1 MFVLLLS
8 LLALCIV
15 AFFAG
20 AVRNRRLQKQLR
32 RGEIAEMP
40 HIRKRPDGCCGQHAV
55 CEKEEL
61 LKAAGK
67 PVEYFDDEELDRFA
81 DRPSNEYAPDEVEQ
95 FEEVLTTMRPQEIPA
110 WLSSLQLRRVN
121 VPDDLKDEV
130 MLLMEQSR

>member
-1 MFVLLLS
+1 MFVLILS
-8 LLALCIV
+8 LIALAAV
-15 AFFAG
+15 AFVAG
-20 AVRNRRLQKQLR
+20 CVRNRLLQKKLE
-32 RGEIAEMP
+32 RGEISEMP
-40 HIRKRPDGCCGQHAV
+40 GIRKRPDGCCGQHAV

-61 LKAAGK
+61 LKAVGK

-81 DRPSNEYAPDEVEQ
+81 ERSSNEYTPDEVEQ

-121 VPDDLKDEV
+121 VPDDLKDEL

>member
-1 MFVLLLS
+1 MFVLILS
-8 LLALCIV
+8 LIALAAV
-15 AFFAG
+15 AFVAG
-20 AVRNRRLQKQLR
+20 CVRNRLLQKKLE
-32 RGEIAEMP
+32 RGEISEMP
-40 HIRKRPDGCCGQHAV
+40 GIRKRPDGCCGQHAV

-61 LKAAGK
+61 LKAVGK

-81 DRPSNEYAPDEVEQ
+81 ERPSNEYTPDEVEQ

-121 VPDDLKDEV
+121 VPDDLKDEL